1 MNERIKQSILR
12 YRKHIKAVL
21 ASNPMQSPYWL
32 DDGFNKEEWN
42 ADANII
48 AVFFMK
54 QIRRGVVSPTGDNR
68 G

>member
-12 YRKHIKAVL
+12 YRKHVKAML
-21 ASNPMQSPYWL
+21 DFKIRESPYWSEL
-32 DDGFNKEEWN
+32 GIDHHLCNL
-42 ADANII
+42 DANII